1 MHTQDNLDSRH
12 ARFARSTKENQL
24 DTTVII
30 LLVVCRWLLGTG
42 CGLFVA
48 KAALLYAVVVAIAV
62 AAAVAAVVAAVA
74 AIVDVVDIVW
84 VSGFRVF
91 GFRVLGC
98 CCCCRLSV
106 SSFDLHVFLLK
117 FRVLGLEFR
126 V

>member
-48 KAALLYAVVVAIAV
+48 KAALLYLPSLLPLLLLQLSLLLLQLLLLLLLLLLMLLILL
-62 AAAVAAVVAAVA
+62 
-74 AIVDVVDIVW
+74 
-84 VSGFRVF
+84 
-91 GFRVLGC
+91 GFRVLG
-98 CCCCRLSV
+98 
-106 SSFDLHVFLLK
+106 FLALG
-117 FRVLGLEFR
+117 FLVVVVVGLELRFAC
-126 V
+126 VFTKV